1 MILGRSSNLHHCLP
15 ARNGIL
21 VLALRWSRCPAGMCS
36 VFLFASSA
44 IRSKH
49 LPNSDRWNPVE
60 PSPEHQ
66 NSWSI
71 LMSLRT
77 HHAINKHWP
86 ICQILVTTYIIYLLW
101 ENLSSPQCHS
111 SSTALTSTKEA
122 SGTTRA
128 LPVLWPRLVA
138 SRASRRQKR
147 RFWMFRRQLTYAL
160 PVVDQWTCLNLFN
173 HLWADMFRHVGL
185 L

>member
-1 MILGRSSNLHHCLP
+1 M
-15 ARNGIL
+15 
-21 VLALRWSRCPAGMCS
+21 LALQRVYAGIAVWKLLCCRRAAIVIGETRWNPLLSMSILC
-36 VFLFASSA
+36 LFASSA
-44 IRSKH
+44 IKSNH
-49 LPNSDRWNPVE
+49 LPNIG
-60 PSPEHQ
+60 H
-66 NSWSI
+66 
-71 LMSLRT
+71 
-77 HHAINKHWP
+77 
-86 ICQILVTTYIIYLLW
+86 YIYLLW

-147 RFWMFRRQLTYAL
+147 RSWMFRRQLTYAL

-173 HLWADMFRHVGL
+173 HLWADMLACCRTPLAPAYRWIKPVVQRGGGDRWIWWINWCNK
-185 L
+185 